1 MKDIYIGD
9 FGNNYTLTILNNS
22 QQRAENWVRV
32 DNRLSFSKFGVDYK
46 SLILETQDI
55 NTNTLKTKIINDLG
69 SANMSVEEVIETTQ
83 GSDTTFKIKVVN

>member
-22 QQRAENWVRV
+22 QQRAENWVKV

-55 NTNTLKTKIINDLG
+55 NTNTLITKIINDLG

>member
-9 FGNNYTLTILNNS
+9 FGNNYTLTLLDNS
-22 QQRAENWVRV
+22 QQRAENWVKV
-32 DNRLSFSKFGVDYK
+32 DNRLTFSDFGVDYK
-46 SLILETQDI
+46 SLIVEIQDI

>member
-22 QQRAENWVRV
+22 QQRAENWVKV

-46 SLILETQDI
+46 SLILDIQDI

-69 SANMSVEEVIETTQ
+69 SANMLVEEVIEITQ